1 MRAVLAAFALGL
13 LLVATGCGSSS
24 AATGSAAGTDAA
36 ALVPA
41 SALAFVSADARL
53 DSDGWRTIIKT
64 LGPIGVDATIKND
77 LPAAVGDEANLAVLG
92 VESGKPEAVAIVKSK
107 DESKLRALAAKFDE
121 SDGSHYTVQ
130 QVDGWSVVADSAGA
144 FQSVRSAASGSSLA
158 DDADFKSAMSKF
170 DGGGLA
176 YAYARGAATKY
187 LPKQLQALG
196 GSPKWIAARL
206 GADSSSLRL
215 QVQAANVK
223 APAAYKPSLLRDAP
237 SGSILAV
244 SFKNAADL
252 LARIPSVPF
261 LADLRGITGE
271 GVLYVVPGGILP
283 VVTLEVRPN
292 DPAAA
297 AASLRKL
304 AAKIGN
310 SLPLSVERR
319 GAKVLLTTAAPGLN
333 SGGGSLV
340 DDQPFKDALQAADV
354 PDEVQWLAY
363 ADVQRLTP
371 LVQAFSSL
379 FGVTAKQLPQLERL
393 GTLVAFGAT
402 GPGSLNRFE
411 ARLTTK

>member
-1 MRAVLAAFALGL
+1 MRAALAALALGL
-13 LLVATGCGSSS
+13 LLVAIGCGSSN

-36 ALVPA
+36 ALVPS

-64 LGPIGVDATIKND
+64 LGPIGVDATTKND
-77 LPAAVGDEANLAVLG
+77 LPAAVGDEVNLAVLG
-92 VESGKPEAVAIVKSK
+92 IEDGKPEAVAIVKSK
-107 DESKLRALAAKFDE
+107 DETKLRALAAKFDE
-121 SDGSHYTVQ
+121 GGSHYTVQ
-130 QVDGWSVVADSAGA
+130 HVEGWSVVADSAGA
-144 FQSVRSAASGSSLA
+144 FQSVRSAASGSALA
-158 DDADFKSAMSKF
+158 DDTDFKSAMSKF

-176 YAYARGAATKY
+176 YAYARGNATKY
-187 LPKQLQALG
+187 LPKQVQALG

-206 GADSSSLRL
+206 GADGSSLRL
-215 QVQAANVK
+215 QVQAAGVK
-223 APAAYKPSLLRDAP
+223 GPAAYKPSLLRDAP

-244 SFKNAADL
+244 SFKNAGDL
-252 LARIPSVPF
+252 LARIPSIPF

-271 GVLYVVPGGILP
+271 GVLYVVPGAILP
-283 VVTLEVRPN
+283 VITLEVRPT

-310 SLPLSVERR
+310 TLPLSVERR

-333 SGGGSLV
+333 SGGRSLV

-354 PDEVQWLAY
+354 PGEVQWLAY

-393 GTLVAFGAT
+393 DTLVAFGAAGS
-402 GPGSLNRFE
+402 GPVSRFE
-411 ARLTTK
+411 ARVTTK

>member
-130 QVDGWSVVADSAGA
+130 QVDGWSVVADSVGA

-271 GVLYVVPGGILP
+271 GVIYVVPGGILP

-297 AASLRKL
+297 AASLRK
-304 AAKIGN
+304 
-310 SLPLSVERR
+310 
-319 GAKVLLTTAAPGLN
+319 
-333 SGGGSLV
+333 
-340 DDQPFKDALQAADV
+340 
-354 PDEVQWLAY
+354 
-363 ADVQRLTP
+363 
-371 LVQAFSSL
+371 
-379 FGVTAKQLPQLERL
+379 
-393 GTLVAFGAT
+393 
-402 GPGSLNRFE
+402 
-411 ARLTTK
+411 